1 MGIYFLFPKQL
12 KYKTIKQSNTKM
24 KTNSKKIMLGVSL
37 ALLGSFAAK
46 SQGLQHI
53 VVEKYYK
60 ANAADVAAATGQ
72 SAVVP
77 LTANSVTY
85 RVYADLAP
93 GYKLLQVFGN
103 GNHTLKVTT
112 TTAFFNDPDNGV
124 ASGPQSLTLA
134 KTKTRTTLIDSWLT
148 IGGVMTGK
156 SGVLKSEDTDGTI
169 GNTQGLLA
177 NNPGGAFG
185 LPIMGAGAQDGLLP
199 QTITANGLVGI
210 SGAQLD
216 AFDQNGSYDPTPGVH
231 AVNQFTANGGS
242 ISTLGGVVGATAS
255 NMVLIGQFT
264 TDGVLGFELNIQ
276 IQPTA
281 GGAAENYV
289 SSNPT
294 GSEFTHPELTLAPN
308 VPPTVSLIGA
318 TNAITG
324 SGVLTYTANA
334 ADVAP
339 GTVTGVE
346 FFNGATSLGTVASA
360 PYTFTFNPS
369 VAGSYAFT
377 AKATD
382 NSGDATTSSSLI
394 LTVAANQA
402 PTAGVTVAATA
413 VVGDVVTATGTGND
427 VDGSVVSLEFFVD
440 NVSVGTDALAPFTA
454 TWTAVVGAHTFK
466 TKATDNF
473 GLVGALSAG
482 AVITVNANNPPT
494 AAIITPVNNAQYLAP
509 VTATITASATDDES
523 VDNVVLL
530 IDGVP
535 TQTITGA
542 GPYVFAYTTSTLS
555 TGNRILTVRSTDN
568 RGASTLS
575 NPVTIIVND
584 PNALP
589 YEVTPVKLTCLP
601 TTFCLPIS
609 AAATYTVNDVIGY
622 DMVLNYDASKVVPTG
637 NITVYND
644 LIVSSYVQ
652 TANSYT
658 NGVMN
663 IIAYFNTSAP
673 ANAEFNGTG
682 KLLCVEFAKLPAFG
696 SVDVTTFTVSSLEES
711 RITDV
716 TPQQVSN
723 GTFTTYKDTTFNASL
738 KFWSNLA
745 PIVYDAALPN
755 SHLITNIKGTSASCV
770 LTNTI
775 AVQPN
780 LLGNFTYNL
789 INGQSINIDRDIAGT
804 TPVQAPNGP
813 LSGQDV
819 ILGRNLLLPAPTF
832 TPNIYQIIALDVN
845 MDGVVSPGD
854 LSQINQRI
862 ILTIPEFKQAWNYN
876 NAGVSNGEKSKDWI
890 FVDSLRIQNNP
901 AYKISTTYPNDNG
914 VGFSKKR
921 VPVTPFCLPVT
932 VLDYA
937 NCPLIT
943 SETYKGIV
951 VGDVD
956 GDYATMLSNNGTL
969 NKLAKSDDKIILDL
983 TKAIVNGTTVD
994 VPVSIVSS
1002 SPVTSL
1008 DFYTNINE
1016 AKLTANNVVKVSSDK
1031 DMEVY
1036 SHFNAN
1042 DKVLRLTSNSLN
1054 KFEKNTAIM
1063 YVRFDIANGDI
1074 TSADFNSFEGA
1085 LNAKRVTVEIK
1096 TSESSFT
1103 NVVGI
1108 HPNPTTGIVNV
1119 VASEDGTLQLLDITG
1134 KSVLLQTNVIAN
1146 ENQTFDFSEFANGVY
1161 ILKVS
1166 NGKSVTVKK
1175 VVLNK

>member
-1 MGIYFLFPKQL
+1 M
-12 KYKTIKQSNTKM
+12 
-24 KTNSKKIMLGVSL
+24 KKITLSLGLVFASL
-37 ALLGSFAAK
+37 YSQA
-46 SQGLQHI
+46 QGLDTI
-53 VVEKYYK
+53 IVEKYYQ
-60 ANAADVAAATGQ
+60 ANAADVATATAQG
-72 SAVVP
+72 AIVP
-77 LTANSVTY
+77 LTVNSVTY

-134 KTKTRTTLIDSWLT
+134 KTKTRTTLLDSWLT
-148 IGGVMTGK
+148 IGGVMSGK
-156 SGVLKSEDTDGTI
+156 VGVLKSEDTDGTI

-324 SGVLTYTANA
+324 SGVLTYTATA
-334 ADVAP
+334 SDVAP

-360 PYTFTFNPS
+360 PYTFTYNPS
-369 VAGSYAFT
+369 VAGTYTFSAV
-377 AKATD
+377 ATD
-382 NSGDATTSSSLI
+382 NSGDATTSTI
-394 LTVAANQA
+394 VLTVAANQA

-440 NVSVGTDALAPFTA
+440 NVSIGTDAIAPFTS
-454 TWTAVVGAHTFK
+454 TWSAVSGAHTFK
-466 TKATDNF
+466 TRATDNL

-482 AVITVNANNPPT
+482 AVINVNVNNPPT
-494 AAIITPVNNAQYLAP
+494 AAIVTPVNNTAFLAP
-509 VTATITASATDDES
+509 ATATITASATDDES
-523 VDNVVLL
+523 VDNVVLF
-530 IDGVP
+530 IDAVP

-542 GPYVFAYTTSTLS
+542 GPYVFAYTTSTLA
-555 TGNRILTVRSTDN
+555 TGPRVLTVRSTDN

-609 AAATYTVNDVIGY
+609 AAATYSVNDVIGY
-622 DMVLNYDASKVVPTG
+622 DMILNYDASKVVPTG

-644 LIVSSYVQ
+644 LIASSYVE
-652 TANSYT
+652 TANTFT

-663 IIAYFNTSAP
+663 ISAYFNTTAP

-682 KLLCVEFAKLPAFG
+682 KLFCVEFAKLPSFG
-696 SVDVTTFTVSSLEES
+696 SVEVTTFTVSSLQES
-711 RITDV
+711 YFTGV

-738 KFWSNLA
+738 RFWSDNQ
-745 PIVYDAALPN
+745 PIQYNAALPN
-755 SHLITNIKGTSASCV
+755 AHLITNIIGTSAACV
-770 LTNTI
+770 LTNTV

-780 LLGNFTYNL
+780 LSGNFTYNL
-789 INGQSINIDRDIAGT
+789 INGQSINIDRDIAAT
-804 TPVQAPNGP
+804 TDLNLTNGGP
-813 LSGQDV
+813 LSSNDV
-819 ILGRNLLLPAPTF
+819 VLTKKILLNTF
-832 TPNIYQIIALDVN
+832 VGTPSIYQVIAADVN
-845 MDGVVSPGD
+845 RNGTIEAGD
-854 LSQINQRI
+854 ISQINQRLV
-862 ILTIPEFKQAWNYN
+862 LTIPEFKQAWNYN
-876 NAGVSNGEKSKDWI
+876 NAGVSNGQKSKDWI

-901 AYKISTTYPNDNG
+901 AYIVG
-914 VGFSKKR
+914 GFSKTN
-921 VPVTPFCLPVT
+921 VPLTPFCLPVT

-943 SETYKGIV
+943 SETYKGIL

-956 GDYATMLSNNGTL
+956 GSYATITNTTGTI
-969 NKLAKSDDKIILDL
+969 NKVSSSDDKIVLDL

-1008 DFYTNINE
+1008 DLATMINE
-1016 AKLTANNVVKVSSDK
+1016 TKLTANDVVKSSVDK
-1031 DMEVY
+1031 NMELISY
-1036 SHFNAN
+1036 FNPN
-1042 DKVLRLTSNSLN
+1042 DRVLRVASNNLN
-1054 KFEKNTAIM
+1054 NYEKNTAIM

-1074 TSADFNSFEGA
+1074 SAADLINVSGG
-1085 LNAKRVTVEIK
+1085 LNGKRVTVEIK

-1108 HPNPTTGIVNV
+1108 HPNPTTGVVNV

-1146 ENQTFDFSEFANGVY
+1146 ENQTLDFSELANGVY
-1161 ILKVS
+1161 ILKVA
-1166 NGKSVTVKK
+1166 NDKSVTVKK
-1175 VVLNK
+1175 IVLNK